1 MCLTLASELEAATMA
16 VSSQALSE
24 RVETLCGAVG
34 MAYWA
39 VSDFYGGP
47 FFRVVGVSLIVSRTT
62 AYIMLPVFSLC
73 ILAVCRRTMTFLR

>member
-1 MCLTLASELEAATMA
+1 
-16 VSSQALSE
+16 
-24 RVETLCGAVG
+24 

-39 VSDFYGGP
+39 VTDFYGGAY
-47 FFRVVGVSLIVSRTT
+47 FQVVGFSLIVSRTT